1 MPTGKLKTKAPNAFM
16 LFRLH
21 AVKPLKGTRMTA
33 GEINQSISNK
43 WNQMPQEEK
52 DLYKLLSRK
61 IQSQLDIM
69 NSRVPAKTKCV
80 EQVQILVPDLLRAS
94 TDSSNCYTQ
103 ISKFGSVN
111 VLQPLELDPGTPQ
124 IVEFQPDESGVGLLY
139 PSITVSR
146 SLRFGFPLK
155 KPSWSVGTLL
165 QRPVGISHQPV
176 ADQTLG
182 HDEIQHLYHLAGLK
196 MPDPIEQPQEYAQVL
211 KDVNQLR
218 DFLSHLR
225 VVSESENL
233 SLVQPLARFA
243 EPVVFSAA
251 MPGGGL
257 KLEKDESTE
266 LGTRVLQTAARTSG
280 QFLVVED

>member
-1 MPTGKLKTKAPNAFM
+1 MLTTRQRLVDSATSLDCRSLSVDPANKWLYQMPTGKLKTKAPNAFM

-111 VLQPLELDPGTPQ
+111 VLQPLELGPGTPR

-139 PSITVSR
+139 PRWLPNT
-146 SLRFGFPLK
+146 
-155 KPSWSVGTLL
+155 
-165 QRPVGISHQPV
+165 
-176 ADQTLG
+176 
-182 HDEIQHLYHLAGLK
+182 
-196 MPDPIEQPQEYAQVL
+196 
-211 KDVNQLR
+211 
-218 DFLSHLR
+218 
-225 VVSESENL
+225 
-233 SLVQPLARFA
+233 
-243 EPVVFSAA
+243 
-251 MPGGGL
+251 PGPAT
-257 KLEKDESTE
+257 K
-266 LGTRVLQTAARTSG
+266 R
-280 QFLVVED
+280 

>member
-1 MPTGKLKTKAPNAFM
+1 CRSLSVDPANKWLYQMPTGKLKTKAPNAFM

-111 VLQPLELDPGTPQ
+111 VLQPLELGPGTPR
-124 IVEFQPDESGVGLLY
+124 IVEFQPDESG
-139 PSITVSR
+139 
-146 SLRFGFPLK
+146 
-155 KPSWSVGTLL
+155 
-165 QRPVGISHQPV
+165 RPVGISHQPV